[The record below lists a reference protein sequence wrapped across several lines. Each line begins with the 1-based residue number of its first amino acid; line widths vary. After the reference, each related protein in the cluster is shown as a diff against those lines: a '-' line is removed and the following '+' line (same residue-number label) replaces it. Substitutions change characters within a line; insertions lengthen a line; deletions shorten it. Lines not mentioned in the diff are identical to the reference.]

1 MQNKFGLK
9 DFVLLVL
16 VILVGGSVWLSM
28 FQEDRRWNELQ
39 RAEARLSEIDANVAR
54 LQRQMDSAEIRD
66 ELSAIRDRL
75 DSGVMVSSDGTAAG
89 SSPRNPAAL
98 PSWAE
103 PGYEVTS
110 TGPWSFETDPYADEA
125 VEVGGVFTEF
135 FEGQP
140 PKITPYLYADV
151 YGRRINDLVTE
162 SLGSYDPVTL
172 KMTGRLAE
180 SWQYDPEGH
189 WLRVK
194 IRDNARFSDGEPV
207 TAEDVRWTYEDLL
220 FNQELEA
227 ERFRSVYNAI
237 ESIEVLS
244 EKVVEFRFIQP
255 RFDNFDQAFGFKIL
269 PKHVYEPWIESPA
282 TFNQSTGLMV
292 GSGPFRLAT
301 VDINNQWT
309 PPKDVELVRNDLYWG
324 PRPPLAGIRFRSIS
338 ERLAL
343 LTEYTNGG
351 GDMMRPSAEQFSLMS
366 DDASF
371 AANHDLR
378 NWFNMQGGYSFIGWQ
393 CGPRNGER
401 LTPFHDKRVR
411 QAMTMI
417 IDRDRIRR
425 DIDRELTRPATGPF
439 LSSTPQADPDIEP
452 WPVDPERAKALLAE
466 AGWSDR
472 DGSGVL
478 RNERGDPFTWEF
490 TFAQG
495 SEGTLRMVNYIKDA
509 CAAVGIQ
516 VTLRPIDWSVLASI
530 LNNRDFD
537 AITFA
542 WSASAPE
549 SDPNQIWHS
558 NSIPNQGDNFIQW
571 DSPDADRLIEKGRA
585 TLDFDERMKVW
596 HELHRVFH
604 DEQPYTF
611 MSEMPWLRFTTK
623 RSGNIQEY
631 NSGLLLEEFWV
642 HSGATPMS
650 N

>member
-16 VILVGGSVWLSM
+16 VLLVGGSVWLSM
-28 FQEDRRWNELQ
+28 IQEDRRWKELG
-39 RAEARLSEIDANVAR
+39 RAEARLAEIDANVAR
-54 LQRQMDSAEIRD
+54 LQRQMDSGEIMS
-66 ELSAIRDRL
+66 ELATIRDRL
-75 DSGVMVSSDGTAAG
+75 DSGVMVASGGSAATGTGAG
-89 SSPRNPAAL
+89 RPG
-98 PSWAE
+98 WAK
-103 PGYEVTS
+103 PGFEVES
-110 TGPWSFETDPYADEA
+110 TGPWVFTNDPYDDDN
-125 VEVGGVFTEF
+125 VEVSGVFTEF

-151 YGRRINDLVTE
+151 YGRRINDLVVE
-162 SLGSYDPVTL
+162 SLGSYDPNTL
-172 KMTGRLAE
+172 TMQGRLAE
-180 SWQYDPEGH
+180 AWQYDPEGH

-194 IRDNARFSDGEPV
+194 LRDNARFSDGEPV

-220 FNQELEA
+220 FNQEIEA

-237 ESIEVLS
+237 ESIEVIS
-244 EKVVEFRFIQP
+244 DKVVEFKFIQP
-255 RFDNFDQAFGFKIL
+255 RFDNFAQAFGFGIL
-269 PKHVYEPWIESPA
+269 PKHVYGPWIESPA

-301 VDINNQWT
+301 ADINNQWT
-309 PPKDVELVRNDLYWG
+309 PPQDVQLVRNDLYWG
-324 PRPPLAGIRFRSIS
+324 PRPALAGIRFRSIS

-366 DDASF
+366 DDGTFSTK
-371 AANHDLR
+371 HDMR
-378 NWFNMQGGYSFIGWQ
+378 NWFNMQGGYSFIAWQ

-401 LTPFHDKRVR
+401 LTPFADKRVR

-425 DIDRELTRPATGPF
+425 DIDRELTRAATGPF
-439 LSSTPQADPDIEP
+439 LSSTPQADPDIKP
-452 WPVDPERAKALLAE
+452 WPLDIERAKQLLSD
-466 AGWSDR
+466 AGWKDR

-478 RNERGDPFTWEF
+478 KNERGDPFTWEF

-509 CAAVGIQ
+509 CAEVGIR

-542 WSASAPE
+542 WSASSPE
-549 SDPNQIWHS
+549 SDPTQIWHS
-558 NSIPNQGDNFIQW
+558 RSIPNQGDNFIQW
-571 DSPDADRLIEKGRA
+571 SNPEADRLIDLGRA
-585 TLDFDERMKVW
+585 TLDFDKRMQVW
-596 HELHRVFH
+596 HQLHRVFH

-623 RSGNIQEY
+623 RSHNIQEY

-642 HSGATPMS
+642 NSGSMPMS